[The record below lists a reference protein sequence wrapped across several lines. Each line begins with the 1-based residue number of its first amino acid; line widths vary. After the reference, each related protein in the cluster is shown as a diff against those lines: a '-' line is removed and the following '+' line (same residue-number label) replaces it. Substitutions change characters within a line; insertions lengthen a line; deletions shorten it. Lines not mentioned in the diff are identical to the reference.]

1 MYVGNDI
8 VAYKHQRCMGKW
20 RNELFLKKILSDT
33 ELEILQE
40 QTNKDAYLWSLWTLK
55 EAAYKLSC
63 FLGNRNKFHAKQ
75 FTVSALRFTDDDI
88 QTLSL
93 PADQTSLPSHCIPS
107 RIAYQSQEYY
117 GISLITHQFIHSM
130 VFDEA
135 VQHTSLLF
143 GIAEHKNYD
152 KDDYS
157 KEVRSFAKQ
166 CLLNQH
172 IDYLDIEK
180 DENGIPYLITNNNQA
195 NYISLSHDQQ
205 FVSFAII
212 RNR

>member
-8 VAYKHQRCMGKW
+8 VAYKHQRCIGKW
-20 RNELFLKKILSDT
+20 RNELFLKKILSDS
-33 ELEILQE
+33 ELTILHE

-63 FLGNRNKFHAKQ
+63 FLGNRSKFHAKQ
-75 FTVSALRFTDDDI
+75 FTVSAFGFTDDDI
-88 QTLSL
+88 QTLPL
-93 PADQTSLPSHCIPS
+93 PVDQTSLPGH
-107 RIAYQSQEYY
+107 RIHSNIEYNTKQYQ
-117 GISLITHQFIHSM
+117 GVTVITHQFIHSL

-135 VQHTSLLF
+135 LQNTSLLF

-166 CLLNQH
+166 CLLGQH

-180 DENGIPYLITNNNQA
+180 DEHGIPYLVANNSEA